1 MSTTATTKPSP
12 SLAKILKTEPLS
24 TSNAKWTTLSK
35 ITYLDPAG
43 TERVWESAS
52 RPTRPASSEIDAV
65 AILAIL
71 RDSKDASYEPMV
83 LLQKQFRP
91 PTGGV
96 AIEFPAGLVDPNESL
111 ETTALRELKEETGY
125 VGEFVSKTPVLW
137 ADPGFCSTNLSLV
150 TLNVDINTVDNKNPV
165 PQLEEAEFIETFAVK
180 LVDFTKVLKQLDQE
194 GYKIDSRVQN
204 IAQGIELAQQFKL

>member
-1 MSTTATTKPSP
+1 MSSKPSP
-12 SLAKILKTEPLS
+12 SLAKIVRIEPL
-24 TSNAKWTTLSK
+24 TSQSARWTALSK
-35 ITYLDPAG
+35 ITYTDPAG

-52 RPTRPASSEIDAV
+52 RPTKPATSEVDAV

-71 RDSKDASYEPMV
+71 RDSTDASYEPKL

-125 VGEFVSKTPVLW
+125 IGTFVSKTPVLW
-137 ADPGFCSTNLSLV
+137 ADPGFCSTCLSLV
-150 TLNVDINTVDNKNPV
+150 TVHVDVSTPENRNPAT
-165 PQLEEAEFIETFAVK
+165 QLEEGEFIETFSVK
-180 LVDFTKVLKQLDQE
+180 LAEYTKVLKKLAEE